1 MIVKLC
7 NTTSKTK
14 INKVK
19 GTIENVL
26 TKNGKELSKHIND
39 LFFYNHT
46 IRTTK
51 DVDKLIITEARKDMS
66 LNYYY
71 KVKDDMI
78 CQIQNQFTEVI
89 DYKKM

>member
-1 MIVKLC
+1 M
-7 NTTSKTK
+7 N
-14 INKVK
+14 
-19 GTIENVL
+19 
-26 TKNGKELSKHIND
+26 
-39 LFFYNHT
+39 
-46 IRTTK
+46 
-51 DVDKLIITEARKDMS
+51 KLIITEARKDMS